1 METLNKNWFAFTLVA
16 IVFGLLGYLLGQQ
29 NNSSPLNNIHMQGK
43 KKGAV
48 IMKKYVDKGDGNYMW
63 MIDEK
68 LSTDDMNI
76 EVYRDTTEENGEIRV
91 QVKKIIKKEK

>member
-29 NNSSPLNNIHMQGK
+29 NNSSQLSNIHMQGK
-43 KKGAV
+43 KKEAV
-48 IMKKYVDKGDGNYMW
+48 MMKKYVDKGDGNYMW

-68 LSTDDMNI
+68 LSSDDMNI

>member
-29 NNSSPLNNIHMQGK
+29 NNSSPLSNIHMQGK

-48 IMKKYVDKGDGNYMW
+48 MMKKYVDKGDGNYMW

-68 LSTDDMNI
+68 LSIDDMNI

>member
-29 NNSSPLNNIHMQGK
+29 NNSFTKQDIDMQK
-43 KKGAV
+43 KKMEGV
-48 IMKKYVDKGDGNYMW
+48 MMKKYVDKGKGNYVW
-63 MIDEK
+63 ITDEK

-76 EVYRDTTEENGEIRV
+76 KVYRDTTEENGEIRV
-91 QVKKIIKKEK
+91 QVKKIIEKKY

>member
-29 NNSSPLNNIHMQGK
+29 NNSSPLNNINMQGK

-48 IMKKYVDKGDGNYMW
+48 MMKKYVDKGDSNYMW
-63 MIDEK
+63 VIDEK
-68 LSTDDMNI
+68 ISSDDMNI

>member
-91 QVKKIIKKEK
+91 QVKKIIKQEK